1 MTQPLVKLGLLVC
14 LPILLHT
21 FVPMQAWWPALRYS
35 SSYKQDAQ
43 ERTVEFEKLSLEVA
57 GKAIVVMNERDKS
70 HIFSERTYLKLL
82 KLQGDRREPSLV
94 AMHCKGSVCTNQPS
108 DAHFA
113 TLMLALTAL
122 ILAFAMKFGL
132 RGPFPLGEATDIGM
146 SDRDA

>member
-35 SSYKQDAQ
+35 SSYKQDA
-43 ERTVEFEKLSLEVA
+43 
-57 GKAIVVMNERDKS
+57 
-70 HIFSERTYLKLL
+70 
-82 KLQGDRREPSLV
+82 
-94 AMHCKGSVCTNQPS
+94 
-108 DAHFA
+108 HFA

-132 RGPFPLGEATDIGM
+132 RRSFPLGEATDIGM